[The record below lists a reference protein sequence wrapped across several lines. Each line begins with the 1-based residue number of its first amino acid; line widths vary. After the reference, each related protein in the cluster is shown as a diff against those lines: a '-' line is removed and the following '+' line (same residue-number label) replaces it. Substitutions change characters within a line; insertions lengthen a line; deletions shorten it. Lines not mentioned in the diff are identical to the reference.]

1 MVENADNKY
10 DDGRSQ
16 SPAIEDRVDVT
27 ETEEEGDDK
36 HDKKNLEQVV
46 NSSECNNEEL
56 KDVS

>member
-36 HDKKNLEQVV
+36 QVV

>member
-16 SPAIEDRVDVT
+16 SPAIEDRGDVT
-27 ETEEEGDDK
+27 ETEEEVDDL
-36 HDKKNLEQVV
+36 HDKKNLELVER
-46 NSSECNNEEL
+46 SECNNEEL